1 MTLAASPLA
10 PVAKYD
16 RASIL
21 LHWLIALLLVG
32 NGVLALMID
41 NWPREQR
48 PPIVNLHALLG
59 VLLVALTLA
68 RIANRFARP
77 APALPPGERWVAISS
92 KSVHG
97 LLYLATLAI
106 PFTGMVTLW
115 LRGRGV
121 DFGVFQMPPM
131 LAENRD
137 AARGVKEVHE
147 IMFFAT
153 MALAALHAAAAVWH
167 QVSLKDRLLERMKL

>member
-1 MTLAASPLA
+1 MTATTAAAQLR
-10 PVAKYD
+10 YD
-16 RASIL
+16 RVSIL

-59 VLLVALTLA
+59 VLLVALTLW
-68 RIANRFARP
+68 RIANRFAHP
-77 APALPPGERWVAISS
+77 APPLPPGERWVTIAS

-106 PFTGMVTLW
+106 PFTGMITLW

-121 DFGVFQMPPM
+121 DFGLFQMPPL

-137 AARGVKEVHE
+137 AGKVVKEIHE
-147 IMFFAT
+147 LMFFGM
-153 MALAALHAAAAVWH
+153 MALAILHAAAAVWH
-167 QVSLKDRLLERMKL
+167 QVSLKDRLIERMKF